1 MELWVLWLVIA
12 GLLLISEI
20 VFQWVWT
27 LCLAIGCLAAMAA
40 ALADVSFL
48 VQIVSLSA
56 VSVVAYILLIPVLNR
71 WQEKARRRNRNKSR
85 TPQFAGTDLICDGS
99 HSSQKSVHAGAR
111 IDGDC
116 WQVRVPGGNDI
127 IRDGEEVVVT
137 GYDSIILDV
146 ERKKTPR
153 EV

>member
-56 VSVVAYILLIPVLNR
+56 VSVVAYILLIPVL
-71 WQEKARRRNRNKSR
+71 A
-85 TPQFAGTDLICDGS
+85 
-99 HSSQKSVHAGAR
+99 
-111 IDGDC
+111 
-116 WQVRVPGGNDI
+116 
-127 IRDGEEVVVT
+127 
-137 GYDSIILDV
+137 
-146 ERKKTPR
+146 
-153 EV
+153 

>member
-85 TPQFAGTDLICDGS
+85 TGMDALLGRVATVTNEIRPGNWGVRESTATAGRYASPAAMT
-99 HSSQKSVHAGAR
+99 SSATA
-111 IDGDC
+111 
-116 WQVRVPGGNDI
+116 
-127 IRDGEEVVVT
+127 
-137 GYDSIILDV
+137 
-146 ERKKTPR
+146 KKLWLQATTA
-153 EV
+153 

>member
-71 WQEKARRRNRNKSR
+71 WQEKARHFQLPPATLHNH
-85 TPQFAGTDLICDGS
+85 P
-99 HSSQKSVHAGAR
+99 HSKPNQ
-111 IDGDC
+111 
-116 WQVRVPGGNDI
+116 
-127 IRDGEEVVVT
+127 T
-137 GYDSIILDV
+137 L
-146 ERKKTPR
+146 
-153 EV
+153 

>member
-40 ALADVSFL
+40 ALADV
-48 VQIVSLSA
+48 
-56 VSVVAYILLIPVLNR
+56 VVAYILLIPVLNR

-85 TPQFAGTDLICDGS
+85 TGMDALLGRVATVTNEIRPGKLGR
-99 HSSQKSVHAGAR
+99 AR

-146 ERKKTPR
+146 ERKKL
-153 EV
+153 

>member
-56 VSVVAYILLIPVLNR
+56 VSVVAYILLIPAK
-71 WQEKARRRNRNKSR
+71 QMAGEG
-85 TPQFAGTDLICDGS
+85 TPQKPQQIAHRHGR
-99 HSSQKSVHAGAR
+99 SSGKS
-111 IDGDC
+111 
-116 WQVRVPGGNDI
+116 
-127 IRDGEEVVVT
+127 
-137 GYDSIILDV
+137 GY
-146 ERKKTPR
+146 RHK
-153 EV
+153 